1 MAGRDLPD
9 RSTDYRD
16 QPTDRYRG
24 PPRDSRDKDHD
35 FKRNEAREADRS
47 APRNH
52 GRIICP
58 VNGNDEGMADSRQI
72 GQRTP
77 PSMPGGRSASRC
89 EFQVGMELIGEM
101 SAVRGELIK
110 ADARLNKAKREL
122 NISGSRP
129 VEFAS
134 VGELKRKEL
143 ERYEEEV
150 TRQERK
156 LAQIY
161 PKLQAEF
168 DLYLRTSANPATQPG
183 TPTHTRNQPDL
194 EPRLMELHRSITTL
208 GENRLQSEV
217 AALQEVINEVKQK
230 KQVLADELEVQ
241 KRKNQTLEEKVNNLE
256 LMFRTIKPAVEV
268 QISSEI
274 DKQISPRMRS
284 LEDNLNKGL
293 SNNVEATRQLQTL
306 VDDHAEQLVS
316 LTSQC
321 SAGLV
326 AGLSSTTV
334 AQTPTPNVE
343 ADMVRL
349 QGTLDMHVRNINFMQ
364 KEKLEP
370 ALSKIR
376 DLERAVEQST
386 KDSQHAKALAQ
397 VQSSLIK
404 KQDQKQIS
412 LEEKF
417 GDQAEKQKD
426 LDTNFARLYSEQL
439 EEHKALDNAIAS
451 LESNAESFRGKTES
465 IEANVASLD
474 ATIKGKLQIEDGQA
488 SDLAQLQLAVN
499 QQQKR
504 TDELGHKLN
513 ADLAQLQS
521 IANKQQKR
529 TDELGQK
536 LDSASSAS
544 IAQASEISS
553 LQSSVKKQQGR
564 SDSLEKTVTC
574 LKSEIQD
581 FEKVI
586 ARIQAYPPAADLDRI
601 LAEVPSGKD
610 TKMLIADVSKLRES
624 VSKLKSC
631 KTLPLPPSNPNSL
644 VTKETITQTV
654 DSRIV
659 QLDIATKKQIDV
671 LFENLAKIIDGLE
684 KRTEQ
689 SITYLNG
696 CVSKLHQGLN
706 ESKEQTEMAKE
717 VGESRQKR
725 CNEQAAELRKEMR
738 MLVDEEVNKL
748 RSGTR
753 NELEDVQF
761 RVEALAGWAMNLNT
775 KEWHDSVAQH
785 IASYVPAHFN
795 RQLDGL
801 AIRVSSLE
809 TRSNDSEGANKRRR
823 IASGNPSAR
832 NGAF

>member
-35 FKRNEAREADRS
+35 FRRNEAREADRS

-52 GRIICP
+52 
-58 VNGNDEGMADSRQI
+58 

-334 AQTPTPNVE
+334 AQTPIPNVR

-349 QGTLDMHVRNINFMQ
+349 QGALDMHVRNINFMQ

-439 EEHKALDNAIAS
+439 EEHKALGIAIAS

-465 IEANVASLD
+465 LEANIASLD
-474 ATIKGKLQIEDGQA
+474 ATIKGKLQTEDGQA
-488 SDLAQLQLAVN
+488 SDLAQLQSAVN

-504 TDELGHKLN
+504 TDK
-513 ADLAQLQS
+513 
-521 IANKQQKR
+521 
-529 TDELGQK
+529 LGQK
-536 LDSASSAS
+536 LASASSAS
-544 IAQASEISS
+544 TAQASEISS

-574 LKSEIQD
+574 LKSEIKD
-581 FEKVI
+581 FEKVT

-601 LAEVPSGKD
+601 LAEIPSGKD

-631 KTLPLPPSNPNSL
+631 KTQPLPPSNPNSL
-644 VTKETITQTV
+644 ITKETITQTV
-654 DSRIV
+654 DG
-659 QLDIATKKQIDV
+659 LD
-671 LFENLAKIIDGLE
+671 
-684 KRTEQ
+684 
-689 SITYLNG
+689 
-696 CVSKLHQGLN
+696 

-738 MLVDEEVNKL
+738 LLVDEVNKL

-775 KEWHDSVAQH
+775 KEWHDNVAQH

-809 TRSNDSEGANKRRR
+809 TRSNDSEGAKKRRR